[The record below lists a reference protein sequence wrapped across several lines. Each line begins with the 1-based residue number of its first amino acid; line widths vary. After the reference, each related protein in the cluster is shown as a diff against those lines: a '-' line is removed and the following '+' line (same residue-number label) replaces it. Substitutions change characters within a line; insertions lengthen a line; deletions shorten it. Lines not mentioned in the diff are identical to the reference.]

1 MGKYGKEE
9 YQSFASYRNE
19 DHQIGCCQRLCSAL
33 LVSVMIVIVLY
44 TIVLIKRKQ
53 ASYFSCVVFLS
64 IVVNHAGSFLLY
76 ECDY

>member
-1 MGKYGKEE
+1 MAFYSKGKTPFLGGKIWEK
-9 YQSFASYRNE
+9 R
-19 DHQIGCCQRLCSAL
+19 
-33 LVSVMIVIVLY
+33 VSIVLY

-53 ASYFSCVVFLS
+53 DSYFSCVVFLS